1 MCQEQLEI
9 CTVFY
14 NHKYHLLYKIGRPSL
29 LDLEVG
35 LHRVVQRFHEGGMVD
50 RGGLPGEDAGKA
62 LVAVGQDVVV
72 LVALPSVE
80 QGRHV
85 QAAAVVGVLG
95 HVLGKVP
102 LKVDL
107 FVAVL
112 QPLLPESVYN

>member
-1 MCQEQLEI
+1 M
-9 CTVFY
+9 
-14 NHKYHLLYKIGRPSL
+14 
-29 LDLEVG
+29 
-35 LHRVVQRFHEGGMVD
+35 
-50 RGGLPGEDAGKA
+50 
-62 LVAVGQDVVV
+62 

-95 HVLGKVP
+95 HVLSKVP

-112 QPLLPESVYN
+112 QPLLPESVFGYFIFKMSIIFSLGVVLK